1 MLGVVIAISWDS
13 IIALATPLEE
23 PTTAIAQHDSE
34 PSRILWVALE
44 GEEGKKQISHG
55 ESVSKKVCATCHIRP
70 DPDILDAESWGRTL
84 PEMAL
89 WLGLEPPRKRLK
101 ESNTNGFE
109 RVMAAGIIP
118 TDPLLT
124 ETDWNDLVV
133 YYLKTAPKEL
143 RAPKHSPLSI
153 DLNLFEPFKPEKKF
167 DAAVMTVRVNHQEG
181 GL

>member
-1 MLGVVIAISWDS
+1 MVGVVIGISWDS
-13 IIALATPLEE
+13 IIALAAPLEE
-23 PTTAIAQHDSE
+23 PTTTTTQHDSE

-55 ESVSKKVCATCHIRP
+55 ESVSKRVCATCHIRP
-70 DPDILDAESWGRTL
+70 DPDILDVESWGHIL

-89 WLGLEPPRKRLK
+89 WLGLETPGKRLK

-143 RAPKHSPLSI
+143 VHPNTPRYPPI
-153 DLNLFEPFKPEKKF
+153 
-167 DAAVMTVRVNHQEG
+167 
-181 GL
+181 